1 MLVALEVLLI
11 VQHLGWRFGERR
23 ELVGSQFDHLARALQ
38 PCLVR
43 GRHAGPE
50 ARAANRADLTV
61 ELGTRDHAA
70 DDVLACWQ
78 EVCHRS
84 DGESSAQLAIASRY
98 RESPA
103 QRCILKQISFGEW
116 SGRAIQAAI
125 VLSYSRKFPTASK
138 RSNRRLSNHP
148 PIQGTSTVLCMCMHC
163 AAGALRRA
171 RDVDSRVG
179 NVDSCRARLRH
190 WHRRAAAL
198 RARTGT
204 HGAPAPAPAPRR
216 PCPSALGGPPTGTAT
231 A

>member
-50 ARAANRADLTV
+50 ARAADRADLTV

-84 DGESSAQLAIASRY
+84 DGESSAQLAIAVPLSQVA
-98 RESPA
+98 STALLPHTD
-103 QRCILKQISFGEW
+103 CFGE
-116 SGRAIQAAI
+116 AQ
-125 VLSYSRKFPTASK
+125 VLSDSRKFPTASK

-148 PIQGTSTVLCMCMHC
+148 PIQGTVLCMCMHC

-216 PCPSALGGPPTGTAT
+216 PCPSATGGPPTGTAT
-231 A
+231 V

>member
-84 DGESSAQLAIASRY
+84 DGESSAQLAIAVPL
-98 RESPA
+98 SPA
-103 QRCILKQISFGEW
+103 QRFYLKQICFGE
-116 SGRAIQAAI
+116 GRAG
-125 VLSYSRKFPTASK
+125 RSK
-138 RSNRRLSNHP
+138 RR
-148 PIQGTSTVLCMCMHC
+148 
-163 AAGALRRA
+163 
-171 RDVDSRVG
+171 
-179 NVDSCRARLRH
+179 
-190 WHRRAAAL
+190 
-198 RARTGT
+198 
-204 HGAPAPAPAPRR
+204 
-216 PCPSALGGPPTGTAT
+216 
-231 A
+231 